1 MHNIVRRGCFSRKC
15 KRIPARFYCKI
26 LSLPSFVQTLFTIWL
41 YNIYNNVC
49 FGKDT
54 FFHESKAASYQHPHP
69 RRIARRHRFG
79 DCHSHSDRHACPCV
93 LPGIRSW
100 RSPALPR
107 KKKGKKSPEQKRAE
121 KKAAKEE
128 KAHLAK
134 LKRAGVKLPP
144 EPLPTLVPPLCR
156 ERTIPLRAVDWLCAA
171 SFLAAAIIDARLIPT
186 LRLRVVFA
194 LISALAYVLP
204 MNGHKL
210 SPLARLGHLA
220 SCAYCIVCIATD
232 YFDWNA
238 PMNGPAKVSTQLTL
252 CIVILYL
259 SANARLAIADHILR
273 RRNVCAALAAIAGV
287 SMGIANLCAIPTGA
301 MLDITVSPM
310 LICSA
315 VGIHAAVSLI
325 PTFIQEVPTLIV
337 PPKRPLPPLDTKND
351 AATAPERQD
360 PA

>member
-1 MHNIVRRGCFSRKC
+1 MKVKLPRISTPTPVASRVATALAIAPVILTAMRALAFYLAFDPALGYFSTPL
-15 KRIPARFYCKI
+15 IS
-26 LSLPSFVQTLFTIWL
+26 SLLYVFPTLL
-41 YNIYNNVC
+41 
-49 FGKDT
+49 
-54 FFHESKAASYQHPHP
+54 
-69 RRIARRHRFG
+69 
-79 DCHSHSDRHACPCV
+79 CV
-93 LPGIRSW
+93 VGAMLAFW

-337 PPKRPLPPLDTKND
+337 PPKRPLPHLDTKND